1 MVNTMNIT
9 RQNIEKAMKAK
20 GFAYFE
26 NGEFNVNI
34 IGIRNGSTGKRV
46 TNQFDDWMTLSY
58 KVNGEWKF
66 AIWNC
71 TVDNGDGS
79 ARLVEGQY
87 RGSFT
92 IGKHQGKYDALKQC
106 KPLKVYRDWN
116 LKDGTYDESKIYND
130 VAGLNIHKAG
140 ADSINVNNWSEGCQ
154 VFKREKE
161 FLAFMEIIFKAE
173 KIHGKFFTYTLIN
186 SKDLDQTSKLD

>member
-1 MVNTMNIT
+1 MNIT

>member
-1 MVNTMNIT
+1 MNIT

-173 KIHGKFFTYTLIN
+173 KIHVKFFTYTSIN

>member
-1 MVNTMNIT
+1 MNIT
-9 RQNIEKAMKAK
+9 REQIEKAIKQK
-20 GFAYFE
+20 GYAYFE
-26 NGEFNVNI
+26 NGEYNVNI
-34 IGIRNGSTGKRV
+34 VGIRNGATGKRV
-46 TNQFDDWMTLSY
+46 TNQFDDWMSASY

-66 AIWNC
+66 AIWPC

-140 ADSINVNNWSEGCQ
+140 ADSVNVNNWSEGCQ

-161 FLAFMEIIFKAE
+161 FLAFMEIVFKAE
-173 KIHGKFFTYTLIN
+173 KIQGKFFTYTLIN
-186 SKDLDQTSKLD
+186 SNDLVTTNNLD

>member
-1 MVNTMNIT
+1 MNIT

-140 ADSINVNNWSEGCQ
+140 ADSVNVNNWSEGCQ

>member
-1 MVNTMNIT
+1 MKIT
-9 RQNIEKAMKAK
+9 RENIEKAIKKK

-26 NGEFNVNI
+26 NGEYNLNI
-34 IGIRNGSTGKRV
+34 VGIRNGSTGKRV
-46 TNQFDDWMTLSY
+46 TNLFDDWMTLSY
-58 KVNGEWKF
+58 KENGEWKF
-66 AIWNC
+66 AIWSC

-87 RGSFT
+87 RSSFT

-140 ADSINVNNWSEGCQ
+140 VDSTLVNNWSEGCQ
-154 VFKREKE
+154 VFKKASDFES
-161 FLAFMEIIFKAE
+161 FMKLVFQAE
-173 KIHGKFFTYTLIN
+173 KIHGKLFTYTLIN
-186 SKDLDQTSKLD
+186 SNELDQTDKLD

>member
-1 MVNTMNIT
+1 MNIT
-9 RQNIEKAMKAK
+9 REQIEKAIKQK
-20 GFAYFE
+20 GYAYFE
-26 NGEFNVNI
+26 NGEYNVNI
-34 IGIRNGSTGKRV
+34 VGIRNGATGKRV
-46 TNQFDDWMTLSY
+46 TNQFDDWMSASY

-66 AIWNC
+66 AIWPC

-92 IGKHQGKYDALKQC
+92 IGKHQGKYDALNQC

-140 ADSINVNNWSEGCQ
+140 ADSVNVNNWSEGCQ

-161 FLAFMEIIFKAE
+161 FLAFMEIVFKAE
-173 KIHGKFFTYTLIN
+173 KIQGKFFTYTLIN
-186 SKDLDQTSKLD
+186 SNDLVTTNNLD

>member
-1 MVNTMNIT
+1 MNIT

-116 LKDGTYDESKIYND
+116 LKDGTYDESKIYNE